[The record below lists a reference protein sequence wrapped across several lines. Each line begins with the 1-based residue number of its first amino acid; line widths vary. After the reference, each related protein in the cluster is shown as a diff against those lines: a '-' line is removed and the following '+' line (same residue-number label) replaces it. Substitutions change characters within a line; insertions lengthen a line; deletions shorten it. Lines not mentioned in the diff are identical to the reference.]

1 MLNYWVIPVLF
12 ALIAII
18 LGKASEWLVSFKMFL
33 GNVAMLWYSYNGA
46 GGVSTYILMVLLSMT
61 MFYLMKKYLIV
72 LDEFGLFTYIIT
84 YMLHFKL
91 NGLQD
96 YFWL

>member
-46 GGVSTYILMVLLSMT
+46 GGINVYFNGVAFNDNVLFNEKVSNST
-61 MFYLMKKYLIV
+61 
-72 LDEFGLFTYIIT
+72 
-84 YMLHFKL
+84 
-91 NGLQD
+91 
-96 YFWL
+96 